1 MKEARL
7 SRPSFDGFAGVA
19 SGKSLLQI
27 VVIMTDAAGLAVQA
41 NNMYMTLAERSMGGQ
56 TSVSNQVSERRDGSD
71 MSNDLFAS

>member
-7 SRPSFDGFAGVA
+7 SGPSFDGLAGVA

-41 NNMYMTLAERSMGGQ
+41 NNMYMTLAMGGQ
-56 TSVSNQVSERRDGSD
+56 TSVSNQVSERRDGPD
-71 MSNDLFAS
+71 MSNDLYAS